1 MSRGLASG
9 RLLLRPPP
17 PVLDAENVDE
27 AETSPTPVPRRRA
40 MGRSAGTELGNV
52 ELRVRYQA
60 Q

>member
-1 MSRGLASG
+1 M
-9 RLLLRPPP
+9 
-17 PVLDAENVDE
+17 LDAEDVDE

-52 ELRVRYQA
+52 ELMVRYQA